1 MTHETPVANRAAD
14 LALTALG
21 PAVWGSTYLVTTEL
35 LPPGRPLLAATV
47 RALPAGLALL
57 AAGRTLPTGRWWWR
71 ALVLG
76 VVNIGAFFFLLFVA
90 AYLLP
95 GGVAAVILTL
105 QPVLV
110 LVLAA
115 VVLGDRI
122 RLAQVVA
129 CVLGI
134 GGVALLVLQPSAR
147 LDPVG
152 VLAGLGGAVCMATG
166 IVLTKRWGRPDGTS
180 LLTFTG
186 WQLAAGGL
194 VLAPATLAVEG
205 LPGRISGANVAGFAY
220 LGVVGALIA
229 YALWFRGLERLPAL
243 AVSFLAFASPLVAT
257 VLGYLFLDQSFTPWQ
272 AVGAATVVGAVVLA
286 QQRIRPAPGTTRPLD
301 LPVPREL

>member
-205 LPGRISGANVAGFAY
+205 LPDRISGANVAGFAY